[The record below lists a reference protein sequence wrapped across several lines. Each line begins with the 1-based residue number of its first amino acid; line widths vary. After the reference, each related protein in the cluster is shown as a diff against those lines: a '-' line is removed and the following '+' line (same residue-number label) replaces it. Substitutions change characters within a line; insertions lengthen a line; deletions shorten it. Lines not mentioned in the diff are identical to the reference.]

1 MKPGAES
8 IFGTAPQESLDEVIL
23 SYVATAKN
31 GPPSRG
37 SK

>member
-1 MKPGAES
+1 MKPNADS

-23 SYVATAKN
+23 SYVTTAKN
-31 GPPSRG
+31 GPPTRG